1 MILSL
6 TEEQRKFLKKIT
18 QLQYDGN
25 CTFKHGRP
33 ILVEV
38 TLDND
43 SYYEEEAEWLNEI
56 GEQYK
61 EWVKQENME
70 DLWRMA

>member
-6 TEEQRKFLKKIT
+6 TEEQRKFLQKISV
-18 QLQYDGN
+18 LHHDRN
-25 CTFKHGRP
+25 STFKHGRP

-43 SYYEEEAEWLNEI
+43 SYHEEEDEWLNQI

-61 EWVKQENME
+61 EWVHQEKIDE
-70 DLWRMA
+70 LWKSA